1 MTDDSTFLF
10 LFSAPLYL
18 IFSLAHR
25 YIRLPPHLTY
35 RITSL
40 HRSYFILSL
49 YSFSLPSPLL
59 LLLNSLSLSELI
71 SLELVA
77 VMSVTQALIQ
87 LHDSPQSFRKNLPT
101 QLLGENIKSRVHI
114 CVCVSVSL
122 KLVFNE
128 HTPYPVKD
136 LCCV

>member
-18 IFSLAHR
+18 IFSLAHP

-87 LHDSPQSFRKNLPT
+87 LHDSPQSFR
-101 QLLGENIKSRVHI
+101 ENIKSRVHI